1 MKILLAVRSALA
13 AAVLALPAAG
23 LAQTNPSPPNL
34 CLKPVPREGKGY
46 DRFLEINKQVQANE
60 GKAEVIFVGDSIT
73 EGWGGNGKQVWAK
86 YYAPR
91 QALNLGIGSDHT
103 QHVLWRLDHGNLDG
117 LKPKAAVVLIGV
129 NNIPDDNNPP
139 RYVLEGVTAVVRKL
153 REKLP
158 DTKVLLLGIFPFRED
173 FCAQRGKALQVNQA
187 LRKLDDGQNVRFL
200 DIGHLFIAFE
210 TDQGCDVGTLAKVLS
225 HGIIQQQSVGKKLK
239 VGAGMIFENLC
250 QPRVEQG
257 FAAKYSKKPGTAGIA
272 VPDDF
277 MDHGKL
283 NVPDAVVL

>member
-23 LAQTNPSPPNL
+23 LAQTNPPPPNL
-34 CLKPVPREGKGY
+34 CIKPAPREGKGY
-46 DRFLEINKQVQANE
+46 DRLLEINKQVQANE

-73 EGWGGNGKQVWAK
+73 EGWGGNGKQIWAK

-91 QALNLGIGSDHT
+91 YALNLGVGSDHT

-129 NNIPDDNNPP
+129 NNVPDDNNTP
-139 RYVLEGVTAVVRKL
+139 RQVLEGVTAVVNKL

-200 DIGHLFIAFE
+200 DIGHLFIQPDGRSSKDMMRDYLHLSPTGYRLWAE
-210 TDQGCDVGTLAKVLS
+210 AIEPELAAMLGEKPVG
-225 HGIIQQQSVGKKLK
+225 
-239 VGAGMIFENLC
+239 
-250 QPRVEQG
+250 P
-257 FAAKYSKKPGTAGIA
+257 
-272 VPDDF
+272 
-277 MDHGKL
+277 
-283 NVPDAVVL
+283 